1 MHDSMPMASSSP
13 RRSPPPSRSR
23 PSSPRSIERY
33 TPSLSP
39 SLSPRSSLPS
49 PPGGRSPI
57 AATLQE
63 APALA
68 TYPPRQQQPGGVLQS
83 HGKFELLGGDGSDL
97 PVFRSSA
104 IPAPAVVSIS
114 RDAATSGEAQNLA
127 EIQNQTKAELEGF
140 RQAHAQFK
148 GQIEKML
155 SPQY

>member
-1 MHDSMPMASSSP
+1 M
-13 RRSPPPSRSR
+13 
-23 PSSPRSIERY
+23 
-33 TPSLSP
+33 
-39 SLSPRSSLPS
+39 
-49 PPGGRSPI
+49 
-57 AATLQE
+57 
-63 APALA
+63 
-68 TYPPRQQQPGGVLQS
+68 
-83 HGKFELLGGDGSDL
+83 GGDGSDL